1 MYCTEE
7 NRVRKKKQNKNK
19 DNKKNF
25 EIPKV
30 NSRELWEELGRF
42 DISAL
47 IMVETKMALN
57 FPVMFEGCKSFKREM
72 RQIITR
78 GY

>member
-1 MYCTEE
+1 M
-7 NRVRKKKQNKNK
+7 
-19 DNKKNF
+19 
-25 EIPKV
+25 
-30 NSRELWEELGRF
+30 NSREIWEELGRF